1 MTEGTM
7 LIEHGTTLAHLKPAN
22 IIQAANADLKLR
34 EKKREEQADPTEP
47 YAFAR
52 RHVKRAHSVGH
63 LIAMAYFEPLVAA
76 NTDKRSTLLVYSD
89 PDLLRLA
96 LLDILHV
103 GGVGA

>member
-1 MTEGTM
+1 
-7 LIEHGTTLAHLKPAN
+7 LARLKPAN

-34 EKKREEQADPTEP
+34 EKKRAEQADQTEP

-52 RHVKRAHSVGH
+52 RHVKRAHSPGH

-76 NTDKRSTLLVYSD
+76 STDKRGTMIVYSD
-89 PDLLRLA
+89 PDVLRQA
-96 LLDILHV
+96 LLDILAV